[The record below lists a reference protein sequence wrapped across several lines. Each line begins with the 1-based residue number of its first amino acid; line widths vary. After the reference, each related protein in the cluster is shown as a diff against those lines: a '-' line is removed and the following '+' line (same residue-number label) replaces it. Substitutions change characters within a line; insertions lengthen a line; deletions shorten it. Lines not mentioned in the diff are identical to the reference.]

1 MPVLWPYVLAMRR
14 WNRSDER
21 SRLAG
26 MSRTAATEQR
36 RVEGIPHVHNC
47 ITSAGTPPRTP
58 PSHALRLAPSEPA
71 RPVSS
76 PPDTHAVSP
85 FHDT

>member
-1 MPVLWPYVLAMRR
+1 MPVLWPYMLAMRQ

-26 MSRTAATEQR
+26 MGRTAATEQR
-36 RVEGIPHVHNC
+36 SAEGIPHVHNC
-47 ITSAGTPPRTP
+47 TTSAGTPPRTP
-58 PSHALRLAPSEPA
+58 PSHAPRFAPSEPP

-76 PPDTHAVSP
+76 PPNKHT
-85 FHDT
+85 